1 MNIDTSSG
9 GADVESDDSLTRRIW
24 LSPTTYSC
32 AGPRDA
38 YEFWAKLSTD
48 FKVRE
53 FRCKD
58 GSDPIFIDS
67 ELVEV
72 LQKIRTHFGK
82 AVNINSAF
90 RTASHNAKQ
99 KNASHY
105 SQHLYGKAADIWIAG
120 VSVDTLAAYV
130 ETLLPNRGGI
140 GRYYTDNFVHVEVRA
155 AKSRW
160 KG

>member
-1 MNIDTSSG
+1 MALN
-9 GADVESDDSLTRRIW
+9 VYSLE
-24 LSPTTYSC
+24 
-32 AGPRDA
+32 RDG
-38 YEFWAKLSTD
+38 EKKLSTD
-48 FKVRE
+48 FRVRE
-53 FRCKD
+53 FRCRD

-82 AVNINSAF
+82 EVNINSAF

-99 KNASHY
+99 KNASRY

-120 VSVDTLAAYV
+120 VSVDALAAYA
-130 ETLLPNRGGI
+130 ETLLPKRGGI
-140 GRYYTDNFVHVEVRA
+140 GRYYNDKFVHVDVRA

>member
-1 MNIDTSSG
+1 MALN
-9 GADVESDDSLTRRIW
+9 VYSLERDGEKS
-24 LSPTTYSC
+24 LS
-32 AGPRDA
+32 
-38 YEFWAKLSTD
+38 KN

-99 KNASHY
+99 KKASRY
-105 SQHLYGKAADIWIAG
+105 SQHLYGRAADIWIAG
-120 VSVDTLAAYV
+120 VSVDTLAAYI

-140 GRYYTDNFVHVEVRA
+140 GRYYNDKFVHVDVRT

>member
-1 MNIDTSSG
+1 MAIN
-9 GADVESDDSLTRRIW
+9 AYSLAKDGTK
-24 LSPTTYSC
+24 
-32 AGPRDA
+32 
-38 YEFWAKLSTD
+38 KLSTD

-82 AVNINSAF
+82 VVNINSAF

-140 GRYYTDNFVHVEVRA
+140 GRYYNDNFVHVDVRA

>member
-1 MNIDTSSG
+1 MQEAMTRPRREGYNAVIDTAKGILRMVRANKERLPDCNYSG
-9 GADVESDDSLTRRIW
+9 LEATAEFLLDVLDVHEKCRIVIE
-24 LSPTTYSC
+24 Y
-32 AGPRDA
+32 
-38 YEFWAKLSTD
+38 
-48 FKVRE
+48 
-53 FRCKD
+53 
-58 GSDPIFIDS
+58 DPA
-67 ELVEV
+67 EE
-72 LQKIRTHFGK
+72 
-82 AVNINSAF
+82 
-90 RTASHNAKQ
+90 RTAVYRTEFEGKPITFNEYNAKQ

-140 GRYYTDNFVHVEVRA
+140 GRYYNDNFVHVDVRA

>member
-1 MNIDTSSG
+1 MAIK
-9 GADVESDDSLTRRIW
+9 AYSLAKDGTK
-24 LSPTTYSC
+24 
-32 AGPRDA
+32 
-38 YEFWAKLSTD
+38 KLSTD

-72 LQKIRTHFGK
+72 LQKIRAHFGK

-99 KNASHY
+99 KNASKY

-130 ETLLPNRGGI
+130 ETLLPSKGGI
-140 GRYYTDNFVHVEVRA
+140 GRYHANGFVHVDVREV
-155 AKSRW
+155 KSRW
-160 KG
+160 AM